1 MLGRSAGGLL
11 CAVCW
16 CAGVLVCWCAGVL
29 RGGAGRPTWM
39 HACALAVAAS
49 EAASFAM
56 AASLV

>member
-11 CAVCW
+11 YAGCW
-16 CAGVLVCWCAGVL
+16 VLVCWCAGVL